1 MADAG
6 MHGRIYRGAARH
18 LQQHAIVGKRSPE
31 ITMPH
36 RSRLMSNYRNC
47 QIEYTIIPDSAGQ
60 YEAAFSIKELQS
72 EWRLLP
78 AGGSFDF
85 PPVGSYLTPDD
96 AREQTEAW
104 ARRWID
110 ANLD

>member
-1 MADAG
+1 
-6 MHGRIYRGAARH
+6 
-18 LQQHAIVGKRSPE
+18 
-31 ITMPH
+31 
-36 RSRLMSNYRNC
+36 MSNYRNC

-60 YEAAFSIKELQS
+60 YEAAFSIKEPDGGK
-72 EWRLLP
+72 RLLP